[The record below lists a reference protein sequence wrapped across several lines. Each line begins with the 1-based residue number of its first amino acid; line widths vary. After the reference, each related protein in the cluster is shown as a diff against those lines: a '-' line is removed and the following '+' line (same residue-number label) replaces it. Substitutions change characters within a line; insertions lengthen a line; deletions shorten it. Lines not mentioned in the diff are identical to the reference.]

1 MLVDEVDESL
11 AGIASGA
18 NETNARGGI
27 VGGVLSAERR
37 VRVCVE
43 GVGQA

>member
-1 MLVDEVDESL
+1 MLVDKVDESL

-18 NETNARGGI
+18 NETNARGSI
-27 VGGVLSAERR
+27 VGGVLFAQGR

-43 GVGQA
+43 GVGQT